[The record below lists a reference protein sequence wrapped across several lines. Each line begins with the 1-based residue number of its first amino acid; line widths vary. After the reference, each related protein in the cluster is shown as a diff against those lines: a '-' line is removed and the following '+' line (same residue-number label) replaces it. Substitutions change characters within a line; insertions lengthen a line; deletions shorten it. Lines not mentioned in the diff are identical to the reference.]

1 MSAQRDQV
9 PYVPKTPPSPEPAPF
24 ELLGGSADIEGGTQV
39 TVPINL
45 ALDSVQIRLDTN
57 DFHVKYRAGIRG
69 IGSIASTHFGKLPS
83 DLHYQLVNFLKT
95 AVHNTY
101 V

>member
-1 MSAQRDQV
+1 MSLQEQV
-9 PYVPKTPPSPEPAPF
+9 PYVPKKPVDPEPAPF
-24 ELLGGSADIEGGTQV
+24 ELLGGTADIEGGTQV

-45 ALDSVQIRLDTN
+45 ALDSVQIRLDTGE
-57 DFHVKYRAGIRG
+57 FHVKYRAGIRG
-69 IGSIASTHFGKLPS
+69 IGSISSHHHGKLPAA
-83 DLHYQLVNFLKT
+83 LGETLLAFLRT